1 MRSGLLSVLCAMLRL
16 TAGLRVTLGGRAS
29 PPTMMAAT
37 DARCALIDLSAE
49 EPKRVAQVLKK
60 AWMEGGVKVCACL
73 DLYACSRSPFIMV
86 FCSGS
91 VVWSGLFSCLKGS
104 RRCRLLARA
113 QWSD

>member
-1 MRSGLLSVLCAMLRL
+1 MSMLLSTMCLMLQL
-16 TAGLRVTLGGRAS
+16 ASGLRVAALGRAS
-29 PPTMMAAT
+29 PPTMAAAT

-73 DLYACSRSPFIMV
+73 VLYACSRSPFIMV

-91 VVWSGLFSCLKGS
+91 VVWSGLFSCLKRS